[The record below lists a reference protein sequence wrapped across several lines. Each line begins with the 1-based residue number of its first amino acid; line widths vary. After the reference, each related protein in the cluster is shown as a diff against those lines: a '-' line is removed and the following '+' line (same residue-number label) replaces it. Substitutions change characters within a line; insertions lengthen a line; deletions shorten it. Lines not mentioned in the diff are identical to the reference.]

1 MRPDNPRISQ
11 DILIP
16 ADQLCGA
23 EAGQIVLVD
32 ITEGPSRNSPPTGR
46 ISEVLGD
53 HLDPG
58 LEIEVS
64 IRNYGIPH
72 QWDNDVVAET
82 DAIPDQVTDKDFRVD
97 LRSLPLVTI
106 DGEDARDLMMRFTV
120 SQNPAVAG
128 S

>member
-16 ADQLCGA
+16 ADQLSGA
-23 EAGQIVLVD
+23 QAGQIVWL
-32 ITEGPSRNSPPTGR
+32 ILPKRPLAIALPQGR

-72 QWDNDVVAET
+72 QWNDDV
-82 DAIPDQVTDKDFRVD
+82 
-97 LRSLPLVTI
+97 
-106 DGEDARDLMMRFTV
+106 
-120 SQNPAVAG
+120 
-128 S
+128 